1 MKQKVLVVEDD
12 KDIQEI
18 IEYNFT
24 REGYEVI
31 TCSDGEDA
39 LDLIRHE
46 TPDLVIL
53 DWMLPNL
60 SGSEILRQVRSSKK
74 IRKIPIIML
83 TARTEEIDKLKAFD
97 TGADDYITKPFSN
110 AELIARTKALLRR
123 SIDNI
128 DSDTLVFY
136 DIELNRDKK
145 RVFRGKKEIKLGPVE
160 FKLLE
165 VFLMRPGQ
173 VFNREQLLDKVWGND
188 IYVEERTVDVH
199 VGRLRRALNRGK
211 LKKDPIRTVRS
222 AGYSL
227 NENYS

>member
-1 MKQKVLVVEDD
+1 
-12 KDIQEI
+12 
-18 IEYNFT
+18 
-24 REGYEVI
+24 
-31 TCSDGEDA
+31 
-39 LDLIRHE
+39 
-46 TPDLVIL
+46 
-53 DWMLPNL
+53 
-60 SGSEILRQVRSSKK
+60 
-74 IRKIPIIML
+74 ML
-83 TARTEEIDKLKAFD
+83 TARTEEIDNLKAFD

-123 SIDNI
+123 SIDNN
-128 DSDTLVFY
+128 DSDTLVFH

-145 RVFRGKKEIKLGPVE
+145 RVFRGRNEIKLGPVE

-173 VFNREQLLDKVWGND
+173 VFNREQLLNKVWGNQ

-211 LKKDPIRTVRS
+211 VKKDPIRTVRS

>member
-24 REGYEVI
+24 SEGYEVI

-39 LDLIRHE
+39 VELIRHE
-46 TPDLVIL
+46 TPDLVVL

-74 IRKIPIIML
+74 IRKTPIIML

-123 SIDNI
+123 SIDNN
-128 DSDTLVFY
+128 DSDTLVFH

-145 RVFRGKKEIKLGPVE
+145 RVFRGTKEIRLGPVE

>member
-24 REGYEVI
+24 SEGYEVI

-39 LDLIRHE
+39 VDVIRHE

-74 IRKIPIIML
+74 IRKTPIIML

-123 SIDNI
+123 SIDNN
-128 DSDTLVFY
+128 DSDTLVFH

-145 RVFRGKKEIKLGPVE
+145 RVFRGTKEIKLGPVE

>member
-24 REGYEVI
+24 SEGYEVI

-39 LDLIRHE
+39 IDLIRHE

-74 IRKIPIIML
+74 IRKTPIIML

-123 SIDNI
+123 SIDNN
-128 DSDTLVFY
+128 DSDTLVFH

-145 RVFRGKKEIKLGPVE
+145 RVFRGRNEIKLGPVE

-211 LKKDPIRTVRS
+211 MKKDPIRTVRS

>member
-123 SIDNI
+123 SIDNN
-128 DSDTLVFY
+128 DSDTLVFH

-145 RVFRGKKEIKLGPVE
+145 RVFRGTKEIKLGPVE

>member
-24 REGYEVI
+24 SEGYEVI

-74 IRKIPIIML
+74 IRKTPIIML

-123 SIDNI
+123 SIDNN
-128 DSDTLVFY
+128 DSDTLVFH

-145 RVFRGKKEIKLGPVE
+145 RVFRGTKEIKLGPVE

>member
-24 REGYEVI
+24 SEGYGVI

-39 LDLIRHE
+39 LDIIRHE

-74 IRKIPIIML
+74 IRKTPIIML

-123 SIDNI
+123 SIDNN
-128 DSDTLVFY
+128 DSDTLVFH

-145 RVFRGKKEIKLGPVE
+145 RVFRGTKEIRLGPVE

>member
-24 REGYEVI
+24 SEGYEVI

-39 LDLIRHE
+39 VELIRHE

-74 IRKIPIIML
+74 IRKTPIIML
-83 TARTEEIDKLKAFD
+83 TARTEELDKLKAFD

-123 SIDNI
+123 SIDNN
-128 DSDTLVFY
+128 DSDTLVFH

-145 RVFRGKKEIKLGPVE
+145 RVFRGTKEIKLGPVE

>member
-1 MKQKVLVVEDD
+1 MKQKILLVEDD

-24 REGYEVI
+24 SEGYEVI

-39 LDLIRHE
+39 VDLIRHE

-74 IRKIPIIML
+74 IRKTPIIML

-123 SIDNI
+123 SIDNN
-128 DSDTLVFY
+128 DSDTLVFH

-145 RVFRGKKEIKLGPVE
+145 RVFRGTKEIKLGPVE

>member
-24 REGYEVI
+24 SEGYEVI

-39 LDLIRHE
+39 VDLIRHE

-74 IRKIPIIML
+74 IRKTPIIML

-123 SIDNI
+123 SIDNN
-128 DSDTLVFY
+128 DSDTLVFH

-145 RVFRGKKEIKLGPVE
+145 RVFRGTKEIKLGPVE

-227 NENYS
+227 NETYS

>member
-24 REGYEVI
+24 SEGYEVI

-39 LDLIRHE
+39 VDLIRHE

-123 SIDNI
+123 SIDNN
-128 DSDTLVFY
+128 DSDTLVFH

-145 RVFRGKKEIKLGPVE
+145 RVFRGTKEIKLGPVE

>member
-24 REGYEVI
+24 SEGYEVI

-39 LDLIRHE
+39 VDLIRHE

-74 IRKIPIIML
+74 IRKTPIIML

-145 RVFRGKKEIKLGPVE
+145 RVFRGSKEIKLGPVE

>member
-24 REGYEVI
+24 SEGYEVI

-39 LDLIRHE
+39 VELIRHE
-46 TPDLVIL
+46 TPDLVVL

-74 IRKIPIIML
+74 IRKTPIIML

-123 SIDNI
+123 SIDNN
-128 DSDTLVFY
+128 DSDTLVFH

-145 RVFRGKKEIKLGPVE
+145 RVFRGTKEIKLGPVE

>member
-24 REGYEVI
+24 SEGYEVI

-39 LDLIRHE
+39 VDLIRHE

-74 IRKIPIIML
+74 IRKTPIIML

-123 SIDNI
+123 SIDNN
-128 DSDTLVFY
+128 DSDTLVFH

-145 RVFRGKKEIKLGPVE
+145 RVFRGTKEIKLGPVE

-173 VFNREQLLDKVWGND
+173 VFNREQLLDKVWGNQ

-211 LKKDPIRTVRS
+211 VKKDPIRTVRS

>member
-74 IRKIPIIML
+74 IRKTPIIML

-123 SIDNI
+123 SIDNS

-173 VFNREQLLDKVWGND
+173 VFNREQLLDKVWGNQ

-211 LKKDPIRTVRS
+211 VKKDPIRTVRS

>member
-24 REGYEVI
+24 SEGYEVI

-39 LDLIRHE
+39 VELIRHE
-46 TPDLVIL
+46 TPDLVVL

-74 IRKIPIIML
+74 IRKTPIIML
-83 TARTEEIDKLKAFD
+83 TARTEELDKLKAFD

-123 SIDNI
+123 SIDSN
-128 DSDTLVFY
+128 DSDTLVFH

-145 RVFRGKKEIKLGPVE
+145 RVFRGAKEIKLGPVE

>member
-1 MKQKVLVVEDD
+1 MSKKIILIEDD
-12 KDIQEI
+12 KDLQEI
-18 IEYNFT
+18 IKYNFSK
-24 REGYEVI
+24 EKYDVVL
-31 TCSDGEDA
+31 CSDGEEA
-39 LDLIRHE
+39 LDLIKHE
-46 TPDLVIL
+46 MPDLVIL

-60 SGSEILRQVRSSKK
+60 SGVEILRQIRASKSLK
-74 IRKIPIIML
+74 KIPIIML
-83 TARTEEIDKLKAFD
+83 TARTEESDKLRAFD

-110 AELIARTKALLRR
+110 SELIARTKALLRR
-123 SIDNI
+123 VSE
-128 DSDTLVFY
+128 DSLTDTLNFH
-136 DIELNRDKK
+136 DIELNRDNK

-173 VFNREQLLDKVWGND
+173 VFNREQLLDKVWGNQ

-211 LKKDPIRTVRS
+211 VKKDPIRTVRS

>member
-24 REGYEVI
+24 SEGYEVI

-39 LDLIRHE
+39 VDLIRHE

-74 IRKIPIIML
+74 IRKTPIIML

-123 SIDNI
+123 SIDNN
-128 DSDTLVFY
+128 DSDTLVFH

-145 RVFRGKKEIKLGPVE
+145 RVFRGTKEIKLGPVE

>member
-123 SIDNI
+123 SIDNS

-173 VFNREQLLDKVWGND
+173 VFNREQLLDKVWGNE

-211 LKKDPIRTVRS
+211 VKNDPIRTVRS

>member
-1 MKQKVLVVEDD
+1 MNKKIILIEDD
-12 KDIQEI
+12 KALQEI
-18 IEYNFT
+18 IKYNFSK
-24 REGYEVI
+24 EKYDVVL
-31 TCSDGEDA
+31 CFDGEEA
-39 LDLIRHE
+39 LDLIKHE
-46 TPDLVIL
+46 MPDLVIL

-60 SGSEILRQVRSSKK
+60 SGVEILRQIRASKSLK
-74 IRKIPIIML
+74 TIPIIML
-83 TARTEEIDKLKAFD
+83 TARTEESDKLRAFD

-110 AELIARTKALLRR
+110 SELIARTKALLRR
-123 SIDNI
+123 VSE
-128 DSDTLVFY
+128 DSFTDTLNFH
-136 DIELNRDKK
+136 DIELNRDNK

-173 VFNREQLLDKVWGND
+173 VFNREQLLDKVWGNQ

-211 LKKDPIRTVRS
+211 VKKDPIRTVRS

>member
-24 REGYEVI
+24 SEGYEVI

-39 LDLIRHE
+39 IDLIRHE

-74 IRKIPIIML
+74 IRKTPIIML

-123 SIDNI
+123 SIDSN
-128 DSDTLVFY
+128 DSDTLVFH

-145 RVFRGKKEIKLGPVE
+145 RVFRGRNEIKLGPVE

>member
-24 REGYEVI
+24 SEGYEVI

-39 LDLIRHE
+39 VNLIRHE

-74 IRKIPIIML
+74 IRKTPIIML

-123 SIDNI
+123 SIDNN
-128 DSDTLVFY
+128 DSDTLVFH

-145 RVFRGKKEIKLGPVE
+145 RVFRGTKEIKLGPVE

>member
-24 REGYEVI
+24 SEGYEVI

-39 LDLIRHE
+39 IELIRHE

-74 IRKIPIIML
+74 IRKTPIIML

-123 SIDNI
+123 SIDNN
-128 DSDTLVFY
+128 DSDTLVFH

-145 RVFRGKKEIKLGPVE
+145 RVFRGTKEIKLGPVE

>member
-24 REGYEVI
+24 SEGYEVI

-39 LDLIRHE
+39 VELIRHE
-46 TPDLVIL
+46 TPDLVVL

-74 IRKIPIIML
+74 IRKTPIIML

-123 SIDNI
+123 SIDNN
-128 DSDTLVFY
+128 DSDTLVFH

-145 RVFRGKKEIKLGPVE
+145 RVFRGAKEIKLGPVE

>member
-24 REGYEVI
+24 SEGYEVI

-39 LDLIRHE
+39 LDIIRHE

-74 IRKIPIIML
+74 IRKTPIIML

-123 SIDNI
+123 SIDNN
-128 DSDTLVFY
+128 DSDTLVFH

-145 RVFRGKKEIKLGPVE
+145 RVFRGTKEIKLGPVE

>member
-24 REGYEVI
+24 SEGYEVI

-39 LDLIRHE
+39 VDLIRHE
-46 TPDLVIL
+46 APDLVIL

-74 IRKIPIIML
+74 IRKTPIIML

-123 SIDNI
+123 SIDNN
-128 DSDTLVFY
+128 DSDTLVFH

-145 RVFRGKKEIKLGPVE
+145 RVFRGTKEIKLGPVE

>member
-24 REGYEVI
+24 SEGYEVI

-39 LDLIRHE
+39 VELIRHE

-74 IRKIPIIML
+74 IRKTPIIML

-123 SIDNI
+123 SIDNN
-128 DSDTLVFY
+128 DSDTLVFH

-145 RVFRGKKEIKLGPVE
+145 RVFRGTKEIRLGPVE

>member
-24 REGYEVI
+24 SEGYEVI

-39 LDLIRHE
+39 VDLIRHE
-46 TPDLVIL
+46 KPDLVIL

-74 IRKIPIIML
+74 IRKTPIIML

-123 SIDNI
+123 SIDNN
-128 DSDTLVFY
+128 DSDTLVFH

-145 RVFRGKKEIKLGPVE
+145 RVFRGTKEIKLGPVE

>member
-24 REGYEVI
+24 SEGYEVI

-39 LDLIRHE
+39 IDLIRHE

-74 IRKIPIIML
+74 IRKTPIIML

-123 SIDNI
+123 SIDNN
-128 DSDTLVFY
+128 DSDTLVFH

-145 RVFRGKKEIKLGPVE
+145 RVFRGTKEIKLGPVE